1 MKEVDF
7 MKIYVS
13 HSSNCDYVR
22 EIYEPLKESK
32 LYDENEFYLP
42 HDGNVFNTKEVIKNS
57 DLLVAECS
65 SNSTGQGIEIGWADS
80 FNVPILCI
88 YKTGSS
94 ISSSLKFITN
104 NIISYNSL
112 DEFLEC
118 ISNFIL
124 DGGQNGQRKVFSF
137 YLFNYKR

>member
-1 MKEVDF
+1 
-7 MKIYVS
+7 MKIFIS
-13 HSSNCDYVR
+13 HSTKCDYVN
-22 EIYEPLKESK
+22 EIYEPIKESS
-32 LYDENEFYLP
+32 LYSLNEFYLP
-42 HDGNVFNTKEVIKNS
+42 HDGTVINNKEVIKNS
-57 DLLVAECS
+57 DLFIAECS
-65 SNSTGQGIEIGWADS
+65 DSSTGQGIEIGWADS
-80 FNVPILCI
+80 FNIPILCI

-124 DGGQNGQRKVFSF
+124 DGGQNG
-137 YLFNYKR
+137 